1 MASRPS
7 VTESERGREGGRGGR
22 GGGWERELYI
32 SVHLVCVC
40 VSVCVC
46 LCTCTHHTITGANDG
61 GVAKLWALGLSNYV
75 AQPLG
80 PGMVMAAPG
89 RIVGARADSGRT
101 G

>member
-1 MASRPS
+1 M
-7 VTESERGREGGRGGR
+7 G
-22 GGGWERELYI
+22 ERELYI
-32 SVHLVCVC
+32 SVHLLC

-46 LCTCTHHTITGANDG
+46 LCTCTQHTITGANDG